1 MQNRVEMEE
10 EGREGGRPTEHE
22 PNIVL
27 RISQNT
33 KPQTLKL
40 QKC

>member
-10 EGREGGRPTEHE
+10 EGRGRPTEHE